1 MVAGCIEVST
11 SAPNICKCIEFLEV
25 HRVSTQ
31 ALSFD
36 KYAELLH
43 MHRASVGALSFC
55 TYTEFLLFF
64 NRFSRD
70 VGWGGVS
77 YSADLLVPTRPS
89 NQIGVSDGGFF
100 NRVEA
105 SLTRRTLL

>member
-1 MVAGCIEVST
+1 MVARCIEVST

-55 TYTEFLLFF
+55 TYTEFLLFSTDLA
-64 NRFSRD
+64 RMLA
-70 VGWGGVS
+70 GGGVS

-89 NQIGVSDGGFF
+89 NQIGVQMM
-100 NRVEA
+100 V
-105 SLTRRTLL
+105 SLTW

>member
-1 MVAGCIEVST
+1 MVARCIEVST

-36 KYAELLH
+36 KYAEFLH
-43 MHRASVGALSFC
+43 IHRVLA
-55 TYTEFLLFF
+55 FF
-64 NRFSRD
+64 NRFNRD

-89 NQIGVSDGGFF
+89 DQIGVSDGGFF

>member
-1 MVAGCIEVST
+1 MVARCIEVST

-55 TYTEFLLFF
+55 TYTEFLLF
-64 NRFSRD
+64 STD
-70 VGWGGVS
+70 LAGMLAGGVS